1 MNAKPSK
8 VQTMSILVLINGIIN
23 ILWGGLLALLIIIGT
38 IGIGLLCAP
47 ILILPMVLGVVEIIY
62 ALNLMAEP
70 PKVNAPSMAIAI
82 LEICSILF
90 LNVFGVVVGVLS
102 LVFINEEEVK
112 SYFAGLEP
120 PSSAG

>member
-47 ILILPMVLGVVEIIY
+47 ILILPIVLGVVEVIY
-62 ALNLMAEP
+62 ALNLMADP
-70 PKVNAPSMAIAI
+70 PKVGEPSLAIAI

-90 LNVFGVVVGVLS
+90 GNVFGVVVGVIS
-102 LVFINEEEVK
+102 LIFINEDEVK
-112 SYFAGLEP
+112 SYFAELEVP
-120 PSSAG
+120 AR

>member
-1 MNAKPSK
+1 MA
-8 VQTMSILVLINGIIN
+8 VLVLINGIIN
-23 ILWGGLLALLIIIGT
+23 VLWGGLLALLIIIGT

-70 PKVNAPSMAIAI
+70 PRVKEPSLAIAI

-90 LNVFGVVVGVLS
+90 LNLFGVIAGVIS

-112 SYFAGLEP
+112 NYFAGQDI
-120 PSSAG
+120 PSN